1 MTVSEFWHLKY
12 GTIVENPSDFGWGWK
27 GVVVRREVHD
37 EVCGFIMSKRNT
49 CDIKT
54 GRKYLEI
61 TFETENGSRY
71 YVQSDNPAKIKKL
84 VIQNGGCNENDRCI

>member
-12 GTIVENPSDFGWGWK
+12 GTVCEYVCGVPSWGWQ
-27 GVVVRREVHD
+27 GTVVRREVCD
-37 EVCGFIMSKRNT
+37 EVCGFFMTDKETR
-49 CDIKT
+49 DIKT

-71 YVQSDNPAKIKKL
+71 YMQSDNREKIKKL
-84 VIQNGGCNENDRCI
+84 KVKE